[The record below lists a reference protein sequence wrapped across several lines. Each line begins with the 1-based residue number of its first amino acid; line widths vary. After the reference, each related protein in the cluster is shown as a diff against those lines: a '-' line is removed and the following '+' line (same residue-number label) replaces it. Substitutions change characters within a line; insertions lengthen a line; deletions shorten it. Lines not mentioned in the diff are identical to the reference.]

1 MNNLTIERG
10 IVRKCG
16 ESLDHIRGYDLVV
29 LEDRKYE
36 VIPEGSKR
44 EKKGWNPLAKKKQV
58 EVFAVSNDSKHILTF
73 RKIGV
78 HADGVHNFFVDI
90 SLNFKASHFNE
101 DQIILI
107 KKLDRDP
114 VLQIKEEAS
123 RLIYGYLRSTEWNK
137 LADSTQLQRLKKQ
150 ALEDLVSVKRG
161 EATAMFDAINDQAK
175 EYGLIINE
183 IDFEVDIHESHKR
196 DKVVVDNL
204 RMDENIKIAEIE
216 KDIRVDGREQ
226 ELKVQSTLNKNELQ
240 ELDRIQKLKDR
251 TYNTAGNYIDQV
263 GSNIAQGSHSVKD
276 AMRDLKEVMEI
287 QRQLGNP
294 PTTGGALGAGTSPT
308 SGYLP
313 SGEENNLITGLYEII
328 VAIKQANLDKSEQR
342 TLLSA
347 LFHLAGSVLGD
358 EATEQRQSYIS
369 QLEQFEL
376 PKDLRDFI
384 FTKLKDLNDNIK
396 NNNIL

>member
-1 MNNLTIERG
+1 MQM
-10 IVRKCG
+10 
-16 ESLDHIRGYDLVV
+16 GY
-29 LEDRKYE
+29 
-36 VIPEGSKR
+36 I
-44 EKKGWNPLAKKKQV
+44 
-58 EVFAVSNDSKHILTF
+58 
-73 RKIGV
+73 
-78 HADGVHNFFVDI
+78 I
-90 SLNFKASHFNE
+90 SLLIYHLISRFSHFNE

-216 KDIRVDGREQ
+216 KSIRVDGREQ

-294 PTTGGALGAGTSPT
+294 PTTGGALGAGDR
-308 SGYLP
+308 Y
-313 SGEENNLITGLYEII
+313 
-328 VAIKQANLDKSEQR
+328 ANKW
-342 TLLSA
+342 
-347 LFHLAGSVLGD
+347 V
-358 EATEQRQSYIS
+358 
-369 QLEQFEL
+369 
-376 PKDLRDFI
+376 
-384 FTKLKDLNDNIK
+384 FTKRRGK
-396 NNNIL
+396 